1 MSVRDGEFALYYVA
15 IVKHDY
21 ICSLEAGPFIN
32 QELAEETKS
41 KMEEPFGACR
51 LEIVAQD
58 ITVRIA

>member
-32 QELAEETKS
+32 QELAEEEKS
-41 KMEEPFGACR
+41 KNGR
-51 LEIVAQD
+51 
-58 ITVRIA
+58 TVRGVSS